1 MRCRKQDV
9 ILAWSRIETGSG
21 DILESF
27 GLTVGKKKISIPIIQ
42 GGMGIGVSRSGLAG
56 AVAKNGGVGVIAS
69 VALGLISP
77 YFRKKSDYYEA
88 NKLALRDEIRKARQI
103 AGTGVIGVNCMVAIT
118 DYDDMVRVSVEN
130 GADLIISGAG
140 LPTYLP
146 ALTAGYPD
154 VALVPIV
161 SSVKAAQVIIKK
173 WERSYKRIPDA
184 IIYEHPTYA
193 GGHLGASH
201 DELSHEKYDFKRVIP
216 DLVEAVN
223 PFGKIPIIAAGG
235 IWDADD
241 IRMVMALGASGVQM
255 ASRFV
260 CTYECDADIK
270 FKEIYLSAADED
282 VAIVHSPVGL
292 PGRAIKTEFMKSGK
306 KARGKGCMANCL
318 KVCAK
323 RDTGE
328 DFCIALAL
336 KKAVTGDIKNGLFFA
351 GSNAPKSAKMVY
363 VAELMEEL
371 AKGFSPAS

>member
-1 MRCRKQDV
+1 M
-9 ILAWSRIETGSG
+9 EP
-21 DILESF
+21 F
-27 GLTVGKKKISIPIIQ
+27 GLTIGKKKIRIPIIQ

-77 YFRKKSDYYEA
+77 YFKKKSDYYEA
-88 NKLALRDEIRKARQI
+88 NKLALRDEVRKAREI
-103 AGTGVIGVNCMVAIT
+103 AGDGIIGVNCMVAIT
-118 DYDDMVRVSVEN
+118 DYEDMVRVSVEN
-130 GADLIISGAG
+130 GADMIISGAG
-140 LPTYLP
+140 LPTSLP
-146 ALTAGYPD
+146 GLTKEYPD

-173 WERSYKRIPDA
+173 WERSFSRIPDA
-184 IIYEHPTYA
+184 IIYEHPKYA

-201 DELSHEKYDFKRVIP
+201 DELEHPKYEFPAVIP
-216 DLVEAVN
+216 DLVEAVK
-223 PFGKIPIIAAGG
+223 PFGEIPIIAAGG
-235 IWDADD
+235 IWDAKD
-241 IRMVMALGASGVQM
+241 IKMVMALGASGVQM

-270 FKEIYLSAADED
+270 FKEIYISAGEED
-282 VAIVHSPVGL
+282 LAIVHSPVGL
-292 PGRAIKTEFMKSGK
+292 PGRAINTAFMKTGK
-306 KARGKGCMANCL
+306 KAKGKGCMANCL

-336 KKAVTGDIKNGLFFA
+336 KNAVTGDIKNGLFFA
-351 GSNAPKSAKMVY
+351 GTNAPKSSKLVS

-371 AKGFSPAS
+371 SEGFAPSLKPG